1 MDLLPEDFGAP
12 TLLGQTVSHYR
23 IVERLGGGGMGV
35 VYKALDTKLRRFVA
49 LKFLPEAQI
58 PDYQTLERFQRE
70 ARTAS
75 SLDHPNI
82 CTIYEIGEHEDRPFI
97 AMQYLEGHTLK
108 HHIEAKGVKTEEL
121 LELAIQ
127 IASALDAAGQKGII
141 HRDIK
146 PANIFV
152 TLQGSAMILD
162 FGLAK
167 LAGAAADRNLV
178 PARKEPDSGDTA
190 MPTASLESEC
200 LTRPGTAVGTVAY
213 MSPEQARGEELDVR
227 TDLFSFG
234 AVLYEMATGRP
245 PFFGKTTGA
254 IFGAILH
261 EAPPAPRSINPGLP
275 AKLEEIINKALEK
288 DRELR
293 YQHASEIRA
302 DLKRLQRD
310 TVEARRP
317 AVSPAPGVTVATSQ
331 QKRRALLPAAIV
343 LALTIGAGYAVYWL
357 FHRSRPIP
365 FQSHVINQITTNGRV
380 TLGAISPDGNFIVSA
395 EMQNGQQS
403 LWLRNVATNSD
414 TQITPPAP
422 VVYGC
427 LDFSPDGNYLYLCN
441 SISSGAPDL
450 VRVPVLGGARQRIV
464 RNIGSDITFAPGGK
478 QIAYLRKNDP
488 DPGRWCLLIAD
499 ADGGGERALLCESGT
514 NRPDDYEGMLSGH
527 LSWSPDGAQIAVG
540 ITALGQGSGV
550 IDLVNVRSRQRRT
563 FFRTDDKL
571 IRSMAWLPAGSGFI
585 VNYALR
591 TAPHHWLI
599 GSISYPGGEFHT
611 ITNDTNS
618 YLAHTVSADGKI
630 LEAVQSRTTRQL
642 YLLPAGGFEAG
653 VPSPL
658 PLRTKNVSTFSW
670 DVDGKLFVAGDGK
683 ITRMTTGGSIETAF
697 LSFTGRSPEPCEG
710 GSRLVFEWDY
720 RGGAHDV
727 NVWRAD
733 ADGSNLAQ
741 LTTGADG
748 EDPVCSPDGK
758 WVYYVDATKPQPMRI
773 PLDGGPSEPIPG
785 SRIRN
790 GYYSHGNI
798 ALSRNGDRLMYLAKV
813 KAPGRQD
820 VQLRAVIVRLAGGS
834 GEAPQ
839 LVDVDQR
846 IGYPPQ
852 FTLDGKGIAY
862 PIQETSLQ
870 NGGDNIWIHPLNGSE
885 KHRITNFPS
894 DTTRVFYWSPDG
906 KTLGVLRTRT
916 DSDIV
921 VLRESASSK

>member
-1 MDLLPEDFGAP
+1 M
-12 TLLGQTVSHYR
+12 LGQTVGHYR
-23 IVERLGGGGMGV
+23 IVERLGSGGMGV
-35 VYKALDTKLRRFVA
+35 VYKAVDTKLGRFVA
-49 LKFLPEAQI
+49 LKFLPEARI
-58 PDYQTLERFQRE
+58 PDYETLERFQRE
-70 ARTAS
+70 ARTTSA
-75 SLDHPNI
+75 LDHPHI
-82 CTIYEIGEHEDRPFI
+82 CTIYEISEHEDRPFI

-108 HHIEAKGVKTEEL
+108 HRIAMKPLKTVEL

-127 IASALDAAGQKGII
+127 IASALDAADQKGII

-152 TLQGSAMILD
+152 TLQDTAMILD

-167 LAGAAADRNLV
+167 LAGARPDRKAARFPEEFSLG
-178 PARKEPDSGDTA
+178 PTA
-190 MPTASLESEC
+190 MPTATLEPED
-200 LTRPGTAVGTVAY
+200 LTNPGTTVGTVAY
-213 MSPEQARGEELDVR
+213 MSPEQARGEHLDVR
-227 TDLFSFG
+227 TDVFSFG
-234 AVLYEMATGRP
+234 AVVYEMATGRP
-245 PFFGKTTGA
+245 PFSGKTAGA

-261 EAPPAPRSINPGLP
+261 ETPAAPRSLNPGLP
-275 AKLEEIINKALEK
+275 TRLEEIINKALEK

-310 TVEARRP
+310 TAERR
-317 AVSPAPGVTVATSQ
+317 SPAMSMSPMPGANVATPR
-331 QKRRALLPAAIV
+331 QKRRAFLPAAIV
-343 LALTIGAGYAVYWL
+343 LVLTIGAGYAFWRL
-357 FHRSRPIP
+357 NRSHPIP
-365 FQSHVINQITTNGRV
+365 FQNQVINQITTNGRV
-380 TLGAISPDGNFIVSA
+380 ALGAISADGNFIASA

-414 TQITPPAP
+414 TQIAPPSP

-450 VRVPVLGGARQRIV
+450 VRVPVLGAARQRIV

-488 DPGRWCLLIAD
+488 DPGKWCLLVAD
-499 ADGGGERALLCESGT
+499 ADGRDERALLCESGT
-514 NRPDDYEGMLSGH
+514 NRPDDYEGILSGH

-540 ITALGQGSGV
+540 ITGVGQGSGV
-550 IDLVNVRSRQRRT
+550 IDLVDVRSRQRKT

-571 IRSMAWLPAGSGFI
+571 IRSMVWLPAGPGFI
-585 VNYALR
+585 VNYAAR
-591 TAPHHWLI
+591 TAAHHWLI
-599 GSISYPGGEFHT
+599 GSISYPAGEFHP

-642 YLLPAGGFEAG
+642 YLLPAGGFQDS

-658 PLRTKNVSTFSW
+658 PLRTKNIGTFSW
-670 DVDGKLFVAGDGK
+670 DVDGKLLLAGDGK
-683 ITRMTTGGSIETAF
+683 ITRITSSGNIETAF

-710 GSRLVFEWDY
+710 GRRLVFEWDY
-720 RGGAHDV
+720 RGGGHEV

-733 ADGSNLAQ
+733 PDGSNLVQ

-748 EDPVCSPDGK
+748 EDPVCSQDGK
-758 WVYYVDATKPQPMRI
+758 WVYYVDATKRQPMRI
-773 PLDGGPSEPIPG
+773 PLDGGQSEPVPG
-785 SRIRN
+785 STVGN
-790 GYYSHGNI
+790 GYYAHGNI

-813 KAPGRQD
+813 KTLGRQD
-820 VQLRAVIVRLAGGS
+820 VQLKAVIVRLAGGS

-852 FTLDGKGIAY
+852 FTPDGKGIAY
-862 PIQETSLQ
+862 PIQESSWQ
-870 NGGDNIWIHPLNGSE
+870 NGGDNIWIDPLDGSA
-885 KHRITNFPS
+885 KRRITNFPS

-906 KTLGVLRTRT
+906 KTLGVLRSRT

-921 VLRESASSK
+921 VLRESVWSSK